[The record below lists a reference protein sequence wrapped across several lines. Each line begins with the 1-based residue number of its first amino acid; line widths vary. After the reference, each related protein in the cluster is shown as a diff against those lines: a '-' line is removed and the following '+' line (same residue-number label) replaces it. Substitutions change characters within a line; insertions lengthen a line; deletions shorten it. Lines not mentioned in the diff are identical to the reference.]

1 MKACNEFGND
11 PMKMCYEQE
20 TRMKVD
26 HRIEYIKI
34 VFYQVD
40 CDL

>member
-1 MKACNEFGND
+1 
-11 PMKMCYEQE
+11 MCYEQE

-40 CDL
+40 CDLW